1 MIFPD
6 AVDAP
11 VCLQMVHAAFEPTGG
26 LDDLQHEL
34 IVDLAHMLWG
44 IDYDAIEPADSRLFS
59 DVHDDVKDQAVHL
72 IALLELMEH
81 PLRPEVA
88 SSVLAFA
95 KNHKMNTRMLAD
107 ARAMANDH
115 IAAMYLDLQRHSW
128 YTHQTLVE
136 SRHGRFHE
144 LLRSKL
150 AYIGLVEDRKLA
162 RKWEALLECPEGSW
176 GRAVGDFYVAHGFP
190 FPGEKHGIYE
200 LGARHDW
207 MHVLAGY
214 GTDAEGELDV
224 FAFIAASMGDA
235 RGLVLLGITLGLF
248 QNGAIRHV
256 QMKLIRNA
264 RTDAL
269 GDPGAIE
276 RFANAFRRGSLCTV
290 DVMGTVDLFAHK
302 DMQLEAA
309 RDYFGVVPL
318 DA

>member
-1 MIFPD
+1 MLFPD

-11 VCLQMVHAAFEPTGG
+11 VCLEMVRAAFEPTGG

-34 IVDLAHMLWG
+34 IDDLARMLWG
-44 IDYDAIEPADSRLFS
+44 IEWTTVELVAPSKFSRV
-59 DVHDDVKDQAVHL
+59 DRHVKDQAAHL
-72 IALLELMEH
+72 IVVLELMEH

-88 SSVLAFA
+88 DSVLAFA
-95 KNHKMNTRMLAD
+95 KTLGMTIQMMAD
-107 ARAMANDH
+107 ARAMANEL
-115 IAAMYLDLQRHSW
+115 IIAMYLDLQRHSW
-128 YTHQTLVE
+128 YTHETLRE

-150 AYIGLVEDRKLA
+150 AYIGVVEDRSLA
-162 RKWEALLECPEGSW
+162 RKWQSLRDCPDGSW
-176 GRAVGDFYVAHGFP
+176 GKGVADFYVSHGFP

-207 MHVLAGY
+207 VHILAGY
-214 GTDAEGELDV
+214 DIDPEGELDV

-248 QNGAIRHV
+248 QNGSIQHV
-256 QMKLIRNA
+256 QMKLVQNA
-264 RTDAL
+264 RTDTL

-276 RFANAFRRGSLCTV
+276 RFANAFHRGSICTV

-302 DMQLEAA
+302 DMDLEAA
-309 RDYFGVVPL
+309 RQYFGVVPR
-318 DA
+318 

>member
-11 VCLQMVHAAFEPTGG
+11 VCLQLVRAAFEPTGG
-26 LDDLQHEL
+26 LDDLQYEL
-34 IVDLAHMLWG
+34 IDDLARMLWG
-44 IDYDAIEPADSRLFS
+44 LEYSELESADPASFAA
-59 DVHDDVKDQAVHL
+59 VHDEVKTQAVHL

-88 SSVLAFA
+88 ESVLAFA
-95 KNHKMNTRMLAD
+95 KSQRMSTRILAD

-128 YTHQTLVE
+128 YTHETLVE

-150 AYIGLVEDRKLA
+150 AYIGLAEDLKIA
-162 RKWEALLECPEGSW
+162 RKWESLLDCPEGSW
-176 GRAVGDFYVAHGFP
+176 GRAVGDFYVSHGFP

-214 GTDAEGELDV
+214 DTDAEGELDV

-269 GDPGAIE
+269 SDPGAIE

-290 DVMGTVDLFAHK
+290 DVMGTVDLFEHK

-309 RDYFGVVPL
+309 RDYFGVVPIS
-318 DA
+318 

>member
-11 VCLQMVHAAFEPTGG
+11 VCLEMVRAAFEPTGG

-34 IVDLAHMLWG
+34 IVDLARMLWG
-44 IDYDAIEPADSRLFS
+44 LEWTTVDFVDPSKFS
-59 DVHDDVKDQAVHL
+59 TVPQSVKDQAVHL
-72 IALLELMEH
+72 IVVLELMEH

-88 SSVLAFA
+88 DSVLNFA
-95 KNHKMNTRMLAD
+95 VSQGIDTQMLAD
-107 ARAMANDH
+107 ARAMANEQ
-115 IAAMYLDLQRHSW
+115 IAAMYLDFQRHSW
-128 YTHQTLVE
+128 YTHETLQE
-136 SRHGRFHE
+136 SRHGRFNE

-150 AYIGLVEDRKLA
+150 AYLGIVEDQTIAHR
-162 RKWEALLECPEGSW
+162 WQSLLECPDGSW
-176 GRAVGDFYVAHGFP
+176 GKGVANFYVSHGFP

-207 MHVLAGY
+207 VHVLSGY
-214 GTDAEGELDV
+214 DTDPEGELDV
-224 FAFIAASMGDA
+224 FAFIAAAMGDA

-248 QNGAIRHV
+248 QNGSIQHV
-256 QMKLIRNA
+256 EMKRIGNA

-276 RFANAFRRGSLCTV
+276 RFAQGFRRGSKCTV

-302 DMQLEAA
+302 DMNIEKA
-309 RDYFGVVPL
+309 RESFGVEPI
-318 DA
+318 

>member
-11 VCLQMVHAAFEPTGG
+11 VCLQMVRAAFAPTGG
-26 LDDLQHEL
+26 LDDLQQEL
-34 IVDLAHMLWG
+34 IVDLSQMLWG
-44 IDYDAIEPADSRLFS
+44 IDYAELEPAT
-59 DVHDDVKDQAVHL
+59 DVHFASVHDEVKEQAVHL

-88 SSVLAFA
+88 ATVLAFA
-95 KNHKMNTRMLAD
+95 KEHRLSTRMLTD

-115 IAAMYLDLQRHSW
+115 VAAMYLDLQRHSW
-128 YTHQTLVE
+128 YTHETLVE

-150 AYIGLVEDRKLA
+150 AYVGLAEDRKLA
-162 RKWEALLECPEGSW
+162 LKWEALLDCAPGTW
-176 GRAVGDFYVAHGFP
+176 GRAVGDFYVEHGFP

-207 MHVLAGY
+207 MHVLTGY
-214 GTDAEGELDV
+214 GTDPEGELDV

-264 RTDAL
+264 RTDTL
-269 GDPGAIE
+269 SDPGAIE
-276 RFANAFRRGSLCTV
+276 RFANAFRRGSLCRV

-302 DMQLEAA
+302 DMNLDAA
-309 RDYFGVVPL
+309 RDYFGVVPIR
-318 DA
+318 D

>member
-11 VCLQMVHAAFEPTGG
+11 ACLQMVRAAFEPTGG

-34 IVDLAHMLWG
+34 IEDLARMLWG
-44 IDYDAIEPADSRLFS
+44 IEYDELEPVVGPDFL

-88 SSVLAFA
+88 ESVLAFA
-95 KNHKMNTRMLAD
+95 KSHRMNTRMLGD
-107 ARAMANDH
+107 ARKMANDH

-128 YTHQTLVE
+128 YTHQTMVE
-136 SRHGRFHE
+136 SRQGRFHE
-144 LLRSKL
+144 LMRSKL
-150 AYIGLVEDRKLA
+150 AYIGIVEDRHLA
-162 RKWEALLECPEGSW
+162 RKWESLLDCPLGSW

-214 GTDAEGELDV
+214 DTDAEGELDV
-224 FAFIAASMGDA
+224 FAFIAASMGDS

-256 QMKLIRNA
+256 QMKLIKNA

-269 GDPGAIE
+269 SDPGAIE
-276 RFANAFRRGSLCTV
+276 RFENAFRRGSLCTT

-302 DMQLEAA
+302 DMQLDAA
-309 RDYFGVVPL
+309 REYFGVVPIES
-318 DA
+318 

>member
-11 VCLQMVHAAFEPTGG
+11 VCLEMVRAAFEPTGG

-34 IVDLAHMLWG
+34 IVDLARMLWG
-44 IDYDAIEPADSRLFS
+44 LEWTTVDFVDPSKFS
-59 DVHDDVKDQAVHL
+59 TVPQSVKDQAAHL
-72 IALLELMEH
+72 IVVLELMEH

-88 SSVLAFA
+88 DSVLSFA
-95 KNHKMNTRMLAD
+95 MSLGMTMQMLAD
-107 ARAMANDH
+107 ARAMANEH

-128 YTHQTLVE
+128 YTHETLQE
-136 SRHGRFHE
+136 SRHGRFRE

-150 AYIGLVEDRKLA
+150 AYIGVIEDQTLA
-162 RKWEALLECPEGSW
+162 RKWQSLLECPDGSW
-176 GRAVGDFYVAHGFP
+176 GKGVADFYVSHGFP

-207 MHVLAGY
+207 VHVLAGY
-214 GTDAEGELDV
+214 DTDPEGELDV
-224 FAFIAASMGDA
+224 FAFIAAAMGDA

-248 QNGAIRHV
+248 QNGSIQHV
-256 QMKLIRNA
+256 EMKRIGNA

-276 RFANAFRRGSLCTV
+276 RFARGFRRGSKCTV

-302 DMQLEAA
+302 DMNIETA
-309 RDYFGVVPL
+309 RKSFGVEPI
-318 DA
+318 